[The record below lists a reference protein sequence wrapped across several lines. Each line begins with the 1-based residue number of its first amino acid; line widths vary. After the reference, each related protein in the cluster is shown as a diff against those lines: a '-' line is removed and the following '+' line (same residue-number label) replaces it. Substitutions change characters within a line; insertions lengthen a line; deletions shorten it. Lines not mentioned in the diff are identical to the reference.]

1 MIGLHLQLAL
11 RYQYQSGCRQCCCR
25 EQHPQAKEMFA
36 SGVYRHS
43 SSITTIKHTLSLSW
57 YSERRLLNNGGTPL
71 CSACVISVSKRLR
84 NSSPSHS
91 NKSTAHKTIHYRH
104 SLMASAISI
113 PSKVCML
120 TDNKNTRTALQ
131 GGVHCFTWFTCSSLS
146 CSNATQLGLG
156 NIFHTPTAQT
166 ANLVPITDS
175 DAVLR
180 NQLQTVG
187 DIWSTANNIWASTCF
202 LLRNFESA
210 STLLYINS
218 SKK

>member
-1 MIGLHLQLAL
+1 MYDDRTASAASSEISISVWMSTVLLQRTTSASQRDICFWCLQTCF
-11 RYQYQSGCRQCCCR
+11 QY
-25 EQHPQAKEMFA
+25 H
-36 SGVYRHS
+36 H
-43 SSITTIKHTLSLSW
+43 IKHTLSLSW

-146 CSNATQLGLG
+146 CSNA
-156 NIFHTPTAQT
+156 N
-166 ANLVPITDS
+166 
-175 DAVLR
+175 
-180 NQLQTVG
+180 TVRP
-187 DIWSTANNIWASTCF
+187 WQHFSHPHCP
-202 LLRNFESA
+202 
-210 STLLYINS
+210 NS
-218 SKK
+218 